1 MANYEETS
9 RTNYFRVTNEER
21 YQELFNH
28 LVSEDKIY
36 DFTKIDKNGIAW
48 HAFGSFGYIRYKT
61 DEDDCWMDRDT
72 FFNELQKI
80 LPDDEAFIFMSAG
93 HEKLAYVNGFSVI
106 ITNKDIQYV
115 DIIGD
120 AIKKARIMLNNPEW
134 TTDEEY

>member
-1 MANYEETS
+1 MANYCEIA
-9 RTNYFRVTNEER
+9 RTNYFRVTDEER

-28 LVSEDKIY
+28 LTSEDKIY
-36 DFTKIDKNGIAW
+36 DFTRTDKNGITW
-48 HAFGSFGYIRYKT
+48 HAFGSFSYIQYKI
-61 DEDDCWMDRDT
+61 DENDCWADRDV
-72 FFNELQKI
+72 FFDELQKI
-80 LPDDEAFIFMSAG
+80 LPDNEAFIFMSVG